1 MEKKGLFITFE
12 GSEGAGKTTLLN
24 NLAAG
29 LRSRGCS
36 VLCLREPGGT
46 TLGEEIRSVLKNP
59 DRSEEICP
67 MAELLLMYAA
77 RAQLVQQQILPAL
90 KRGSIVLCD
99 RHDLS
104 SYAYQGGGRGLDREL
119 ILRIRQAVLGS
130 FVPDLTLLIEVPA
143 QLGLQRARRRG
154 GTDRFEQE
162 EISFFERVCAA
173 YHEAAAALP
182 YAVIIDGTQSEQ
194 EVLAQA
200 QAQVDRLLVERGYA
214 VC

>member
-24 NLAAG
+24 ALADTLRGRG
-29 LRSRGCS
+29 LE

-46 TLGEEIRSVLKNP
+46 DLGEEIRAVLKNP
-59 DRSEEICP
+59 QRKEEICP

-77 RAQLVQQQILPAL
+77 RAQLVQQQVLPTL
-90 KRGSIVLCD
+90 GRGCIVLCD

-119 ILRIRQAVLGS
+119 ILSIRQAVLGS
-130 FVPDLTLLIEVPA
+130 FVPDLTLLIEVPPR
-143 QLGLQRARRRG
+143 LGLQRARSRG

-162 EISFFERVCAA
+162 ETAFFERVCAA
-173 YHEAAAALP
+173 YHEAAARLP
-182 YAVIIDGTQSEQ
+182 YAVILDGTQTESE
-194 EVLAQA
+194 VQA
-200 QAQVDRLLVERGYA
+200 QALAQVDKLLAARGYMG
-214 VC
+214 C